1 MIGRCQE
8 ISKSSSTKSL
18 NIHLLLLLSNT
29 PYRRLFVER
38 RCQSRLTPTDCNLY
52 VSHLKNTHIRRC
64 QLPAQCCHAC
74 VSITAPPS
82 LLTIKPSAV
91 LQLQPFACQSVTK
104 LSRTRLRQH
113 QALALEVFSSTFEW
127 PQTFATEPWH
137 MQNCPS
143 GGERSLL
150 SLRWGEYT
158 VLYRGGRF
166 KVNKQGPD
174 VSNWRVPSSRSCVD

>member
-113 QALALEVFSSTFEW
+113 QALALEVFFTRHLNDLKLL
-127 PQTFATEPWH
+127 Q
-137 MQNCPS
+137 PS
-143 GGERSLL
+143 HGTCRTVLQGEREACCHSDEGNIL
-150 SLRWGEYT
+150 SFTGAAAL
-158 VLYRGGRF
+158 
-166 KVNKQGPD
+166 K
-174 VSNWRVPSSRSCVD
+174 